1 MSSFCVIGL
10 GRFGLNVSRELI
22 QMGHEVMVIDKS
34 KQALLQISD
43 IATYAI
49 EADVLTEGSLNEV
62 GIGNFDF
69 VIIATAVEP
78 QAAIMSTMIAKEAGV
93 PLVIAKAS
101 SDLHARVLK
110 RVGADRI
117 IFPEKETAIRLA
129 HLLDN
134 RGIVDFI
141 PLGNDITIVEMVPLS
156 AWVDK
161 KLKELDLRQKYH
173 ISIVAIKKGSEVN
186 AVPHADSKISAGD
199 TLIVIG
205 KSSDIE
211 NIK

>member
-62 GIGNFDF
+62 GIGNFDC

-161 KLKELDLRQKYH
+161 KLKELDLITFQ
-173 ISIVAIKKGSEVN
+173 
-186 AVPHADSKISAGD
+186 
-199 TLIVIG
+199 LWQ
-205 KSSDIE
+205 
-211 NIK
+211 

>member
-1 MSSFCVIGL
+1 
-10 GRFGLNVSRELI
+10 
-22 QMGHEVMVIDKS
+22 
-34 KQALLQISD
+34 
-43 IATYAI
+43 
-49 EADVLTEGSLNEV
+49 
-62 GIGNFDF
+62 
-69 VIIATAVEP
+69 
-78 QAAIMSTMIAKEAGV
+78 MIAKEAGV

>member
-1 MSSFCVIGL
+1 
-10 GRFGLNVSRELI
+10 
-22 QMGHEVMVIDKS
+22 
-34 KQALLQISD
+34 
-43 IATYAI
+43 
-49 EADVLTEGSLNEV
+49 
-62 GIGNFDF
+62 
-69 VIIATAVEP
+69 
-78 QAAIMSTMIAKEAGV
+78 
-93 PLVIAKAS
+93 
-101 SDLHARVLK
+101 
-110 RVGADRI
+110 
-117 IFPEKETAIRLA
+117 
-129 HLLDN
+129 
-134 RGIVDFI
+134 
-141 PLGNDITIVEMVPLS
+141 MVPLS

>member
-1 MSSFCVIGL
+1 MSSFCIIGL
-10 GRFGLNVSRELI
+10 GRFGLNVSKELI

-34 KQALLQISD
+34 KQALMQLSD

-49 EADVLTEGSLNEV
+49 EADVLTEGALSEV
-62 GIGNFDF
+62 GIGNFDC

-156 AWVDK
+156 EWVDK